1 MAEDTGIDTD
11 EAAELE
17 RLLEGGE
24 GEEAGEE
31 AAKKFSFSK
40 KAMIITGAGAM
51 VFLAVVGTGA
61 YFLLGSEE
69 AVEEALVEETLP
81 EVTDETEKEITKGKI
96 AKVNIYPLESFFLP
110 IRADQAETGKFL
122 IVKPNLLLS
131 NSALNKG
138 IDTVLPLIRKNIF
151 TLLKRKSLK
160 DLSIKKIQT
169 QERIKMEILATANA
183 LLLGGTGTVKDVYFT
198 QFIIR

>member
-1 MAEDTGIDTD
+1 MAEDTGIDAD

-24 GEEAGEE
+24 GEE

-40 KAMIITGAGAM
+40 KAMIITGAGAV

-69 AVEEALVEETLP
+69 EVEEALVEETLP
-81 EVTDETEKEITKGKI
+81 EVIDKTEKEIAKVKM

-122 IVKPNLLLS
+122 VVKPNLLLS
-131 NSALNKG
+131 NSALKKG

-183 LLLGGTGTVKDVYFT
+183 LLLGGTGTVKDVYIT

>member
-1 MAEDTGIDTD
+1 MAEDTENDAD

-40 KAMIITGAGAM
+40 KAMIISGAGAM

-81 EVTDETEKEITKGKI
+81 EVTDETETEIAKGKI
-96 AKVNIYPLESFFLP
+96 AKVNIYPL
-110 IRADQAETGKFL
+110 
-122 IVKPNLLLS
+122 
-131 NSALNKG
+131 
-138 IDTVLPLIRKNIF
+138 
-151 TLLKRKSLK
+151 
-160 DLSIKKIQT
+160 
-169 QERIKMEILATANA
+169 
-183 LLLGGTGTVKDVYFT
+183 
-198 QFIIR
+198 